1 MNDDLLDQHIRT
13 VVARAVAAAPAPIDP
28 EHLSAAPLLTPS
40 PAARRRWWPAVTV
53 VATAAAAVTGLFLL
67 RTSEPA
73 EFGPAVEPS
82 SAVPSVGSTEPAPVV
97 SDPPSTP
104 TTITW
109 TTAPSWV
116 SGVASPAWQSFATGF
131 VTAGPDGVWEFI
143 DGGRAVRWSDQP
155 AVKALKAP
163 DGTMLVQRG
172 AYGTAEATT
181 ADDTIP
187 LVIAAPGATPVRL
200 QAGLDPGYYV
210 MHDVARLANGHDV
223 LLLEWNSPGPIDPQN
238 GVYPSRRVVAVDL
251 ADNSV
256 RTVIADQNSF
266 EASMLRLHLTSTGIA
281 VGEQGSVVQT
291 GMVVAP
297 LPDLDFTPQALTVE
311 DLGLDYA
318 YDFGYGPSGYTIDA
332 SGTVAA
338 WVDAGKLVLKPT
350 SGPAA
355 PATTIPL
362 PWWNELFVVTD
373 VEINGSIALVSGR
386 QGSSN
391 TVSMILVVL
400 ATGESLPIGEGAAAI
415 TMVP

>member
-1 MNDDLLDQHIRT
+1 MNDDLLDQHIRA
-13 VVARAVAAAPAPIDP
+13 VVARAVAAAPAPIAT
-28 EHLSAAPLLTPS
+28 EHLGTAPLLTPS
-40 PAARRRWWPAVTV
+40 PAACRRWWPTVTV
-53 VATAAAAVTGLFLL
+53 VATAAAAAAGLFLL
-67 RTSEPA
+67 RTSD
-73 EFGPAVEPS
+73 
-82 SAVPSVGSTEPAPVV
+82 TAPVA
-97 SDPPSTP
+97 SDPPVTTPTPAPNTTPFATP

-109 TTAPSWV
+109 TTVPSWV
-116 SGVASPAWQSFATGF
+116 SGVASPAWQSFGTGF

-187 LVIAAPGATPVRL
+187 LVIAAPGATPVPL
-200 QAGLDPGYYV
+200 PAGLDPGYYV

-223 LLLEWNSPGPIDPQN
+223 LLLEWNSPGPVDPQN

-266 EASMLRLHLTSTGIA
+266 ESSMLRLHLTSTGIA
-281 VGEQGSVVQT
+281 VGEEGSSGQT

-297 LPDLDFTPQALTVE
+297 LPDLDFTPQALTFE

-318 YDFGYGPSGYTIDA
+318 YDFGYGPSGYTIDT
-332 SGTVAA
+332 SGAVAA

-362 PWWNELFVVTD
+362 PWWNELFVVAT
-373 VEINGSIALVSGR
+373 VEINGSIALVSGH

-391 TVSMILVVL
+391 TVSMYLVVL